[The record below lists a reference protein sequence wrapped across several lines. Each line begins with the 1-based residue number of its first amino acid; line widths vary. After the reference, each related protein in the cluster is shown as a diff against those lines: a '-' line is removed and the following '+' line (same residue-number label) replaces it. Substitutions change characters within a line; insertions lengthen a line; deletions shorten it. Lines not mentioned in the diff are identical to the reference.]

1 MIALTQEHLGFI
13 GGILGI
19 VVFIWGIISGLDKK
33 FEKNNAR
40 LEEMIDKKLDKIV
53 YEEHRKSFEAWTN
66 EKDKI
71 LENKINKMEN
81 DFKSDLQEI
90 KATLKEINNHILGC
104 GKRTN
109 DK

>member
-1 MIALTQEHLGFI
+1 MIALTQEHLAFI

-53 YEEHRKSFEAWTN
+53 YEEHRRAFENWSN

-71 LENKINKMEN
+71 IEEKITKIENS
-81 DFKSDLQEI
+81 FKSDLHEI
-90 KATLKEINNHILGC
+90 KESLKEITKHMLNCRKN
-104 GKRTN
+104 
-109 DK
+109 

>member
-1 MIALTQEHLGFI
+1 MIALTQEHLAFI

-40 LEEMIDKKLDKIV
+40 LEEMIDKKLDKII
-53 YEEHRKSFEAWTN
+53 EE
-66 EKDKI
+66 
-71 LENKINKMEN
+71 KINKIESS
-81 DFKSDLQEI
+81 FKSDLQEI
-90 KATLKEINNHILGC
+90 KDSLKEINRHILGC
-104 GKRTN
+104 NKRI

>member
-1 MIALTQEHLGFI
+1 MIALTQEHLAFI

-19 VVFIWGIISGLDKK
+19 VVFIWGIISCLDKK
-33 FEKNNAR
+33 FEKNNTR

-53 YEEHRKSFEAWTN
+53 YEEHRKAFETWSN

-71 LENKINKMEN
+71 IEEKINKIESS
-81 DFKSDLQEI
+81 FKSDLQEI
-90 KATLKEINNHILGC
+90 KDSLKEINRHILGC
-104 GKRTN
+104 NKRI